1 MYAAVQ
7 LLSALFD
14 RQTMKKWFD
23 NSISFACT
31 ACGKCCTSGGSTKVF
46 VNRRE
51 IQNIAHNVGLEE
63 DLFVTKYVDER
74 LDDSGRVLKSLKK
87 HSTKSQCTFLSG
99 KKCTIYKDR
108 PTQCRT
114 YPYWPHIMI
123 GSAEWKGEARGCEG
137 IQLDALSNAPHVD
150 VDTIALNMIVH
161 QIHDRGL
168 GENWTYDEA
177 VQLLQDSKVESPDLF
192 EEYLITFFEDTE
204 SHIGIFWLL
213 FR

>member
-1 MYAAVQ
+1 
-7 LLSALFD
+7 
-14 RQTMKKWFD
+14 MKRWFE

-51 IQNIAHNVGLEE
+51 IQKIAHNVGIEE
-63 DLFVTKYVDER
+63 DTFVTKYIDER
-74 LDDSGRVLKSLKK
+74 LDDNGRILKSLKK
-87 HSTKSQCTFLSG
+87 HPTKKQCTFLSG

-137 IQLDALSNAPHVD
+137 IQLDANPISRVD
-150 VDTIALNMIVH
+150 VDVVALNMIVH

-177 VQLLQDSKVESPDLF
+177 VQLLQDSKVESPELF
-192 EEYLITFFEDTE
+192 DDYLTTFFEDTE
-204 SHIGIFWLL
+204 SHIGKGLL